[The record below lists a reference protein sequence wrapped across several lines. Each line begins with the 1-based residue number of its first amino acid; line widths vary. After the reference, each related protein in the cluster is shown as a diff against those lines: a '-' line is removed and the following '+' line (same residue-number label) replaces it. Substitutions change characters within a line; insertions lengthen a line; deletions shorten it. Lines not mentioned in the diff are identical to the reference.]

1 MIKTKDLFAVSVM
14 TILVV
19 GSANA
24 NIASQAYVDDIVEN
38 IETNITGEST
48 GSGNVITEISA
59 SGNTVSATRG
69 ITAEETKNKVSSIR
83 DTSTATDTAYPS
95 EKAVATALAA
105 KADAGDYA
113 TNDALDAVRITAQ
126 SAASDAAEAVASVA
140 AVESAVADKIT
151 ANAPITGGT
160 ATKITY
166 DDKGLVTAGQ
176 I

>member
-113 TNDALDAVRITAQ
+113 TMMRWTRC
-126 SAASDAAEAVASVA
+126 E
-140 AVESAVADKIT
+140 
-151 ANAPITGGT
+151 
-160 ATKITY
+160 
-166 DDKGLVTAGQ
+166 
-176 I
+176 